1 MPPRGPER
9 EGSRDSSAQSPTW
22 QNRPGP
28 LGFASLPML
37 PFPDTSTRGR
47 GHSVSMNPLRI
58 PSLMSAF
65 LGLMLTLRAA
75 DPLTEA
81 FQRGLLAEETR
92 ADFQAASEAYGEVI
106 RLADAQRDLI
116 ATALFRFSESQRRL
130 SRTNDAIAGYRRLIR
145 EFSTQTNLV
154 TLATARLQALGGAE
168 TPQKSRDPSSNLAAP
183 PKADEGATDP
193 ESRELERLRRMLVN
207 SPDLI
212 DAPQGENKETPL
224 QTAAR
229 LDHGRVVEFLLSQR
243 VDPKGGAQG
252 RPPLHLAAGAGH
264 KRLVELLL
272 KAGVPPDQLDK
283 DGMTP
288 LHWAVRAGRPQVV
301 QSLLASGARP
311 SIRFQ
316 GNLRFGDT
324 SWSQL
329 TPLGIAVMQGNRL
342 SVELLEGAGASLN
355 EEAGRDRGPYS
366 YSPLLLALKNRDGA
380 MAQRLL
386 ELGADPTL
394 VIGGQIPLSE
404 AIAWAPVELLDRLV
418 GGRSKLPESLAS
430 QGTSMLRA
438 AMEALR
444 LEGVDWLLAHG
455 VSADEP
461 DGDGRTPLHHLVYRN
476 QSSLSPDQLSSQLKI
491 ADALLK
497 AHANPNLP
505 DRQGQTPLGNAAFE
519 GWVPG
524 VERFLQSGG
533 NPNTLFRD
541 GQPLIHRLLGWFMDQ
556 PSDPPKTQQEGVID
570 LLLTRGADPNSEH
583 EGKTLLGLAASGVT
597 RSRYEPQPMSASD
610 GDPRWVRRLLDAKA
624 DPNRRPRG
632 GGPTP
637 LELVED
643 LVANAPEGSSKKNAT
658 ENARLL
664 RAAGAKDRL
673 PDFGAIQVV
682 RKQSGRM
689 LRTRVFRTQATNDP
703 NAFTLLELLAA
714 HQGPLVAPEAFRL
727 TSRPA
732 IDATGSQAGVNPAV
746 GGVALPGGP
755 GQTIL
760 PQANPRAFPFPTPE
774 GRGFAFPDWRRVVIH
789 RPSPDGNR
797 WEVIPVDVE
806 AWIAS
811 GDCLGDKPLKWGD
824 MVEIPERDHPIDAVF
839 EGAPKELVNLW
850 TNCLTRTVEF
860 RIRGETR
867 SVKLSLEADWRR
879 FDESFRSF
887 SLNSALRQP
896 SLLRTT
902 SDLRSLRIER
912 RGPTG
917 VQTWNIDGSDAEI
930 TASFWLRD
938 GDRIEVPDLP
948 TPER

>member
-1 MPPRGPER
+1 
-9 EGSRDSSAQSPTW
+9 
-22 QNRPGP
+22 
-28 LGFASLPML
+28 
-37 PFPDTSTRGR
+37 
-47 GHSVSMNPLRI
+47 MNSLRI
-58 PSLMSAF
+58 PVLLSVF
-65 LGLMLTLRAA
+65 FGLLLTLRAA
-75 DPLTEA
+75 DPLSEA

-92 ADFQAASEAYGEVI
+92 ADFQAASAAYGEVI

-116 ATALFRFSESQRRL
+116 ATALFRLSETQRRL

-154 TLATARLQALGGAE
+154 ALATERLQALGGAE
-168 TPQKSRDPSSNLAAP
+168 TPQKSRDPSSSLAAP
-183 PKADEGATDP
+183 LKSDEGATDP

-212 DAPQGENKETPL
+212 DAPQGENNETPL

-243 VDPKGGAQG
+243 VDPKGGAQD

-283 DGMTP
+283 SGRTP
-288 LHWAVRAGRPQVV
+288 LHWAVSTGRPQVV

-311 SIRFQ
+311 SIRCQGSMSFQ
-316 GNLRFGDT
+316 DT
-324 SWSQL
+324 PFKLSLNQL
-329 TPLGIAVMQGNRL
+329 TPLGIAVVQGNRP
-342 SVELLEGAGASLN
+342 SVELLVGAGASLN
-355 EEAGRDRGPYS
+355 EEAARDRGPYS

-394 VIGGQIPLSE
+394 VIGERNPLLE

-430 QGTSMLRA
+430 QGPSLLQGAIKAFRPD
-438 AMEALR
+438 
-444 LEGVDWLLAHG
+444 GVDWLLAHG

-461 DGDGRTPLHHLVYRN
+461 DGDGRTPLHYLVDQDQR
-476 QSSLSPDQLSSQLKI
+476 SLSPDQQSSQLKI

-497 AHANPNLP
+497 AHANPNRL
-505 DRQGQTPLGNAAFE
+505 DRHGQTPLASAASQ

-524 VERFLQSGG
+524 VERLLQSGG
-533 NPNTLFRD
+533 NPNTLFRN
-541 GQPLIHRLLGWFMDQ
+541 GQPLAYALLGWLMDQ
-556 PSDPPKTQQEGVID
+556 QSHPPKTQQEGVID

-583 EGKTLLGLAASGVT
+583 EGKTLLGVAT
-597 RSRYEPQPMSASD
+597 SRATLVGDLHQSFYESH

-643 LVANAPEGSSKKNAT
+643 LVANAQEGSSKKNAI

-732 IDATGSQAGVNPAV
+732 IDATGSAAAGNPAV

-755 GQTIL
+755 RPTIL
-760 PQANPRAFPFPTPE
+760 ARAFSPSAPV

-789 RPSPDGNR
+789 RPSPDGTR
-797 WEVIPVDVE
+797 WEEIPVDVE

-839 EGAPKELVNLW
+839 EGAPKGLVNLW

-867 SVKLSLEADWRR
+867 SVKLSLKADRR
-879 FDESFRSF
+879 VFDESFRPF

-902 SDLRSLRIER
+902 SDLRNLRIER

>member
-1 MPPRGPER
+1 MTRLCHCL
-9 EGSRDSSAQSPTW
+9 
-22 QNRPGP
+22 PGP
-28 LGFASLPML
+28 RARAARVCFAPIL
-37 PFPDTSTRGR
+37 PFPDTSTAHR
-47 GHSVSMNPLRI
+47 GHPDSMNSSRI
-58 PSLMSAF
+58 PVLLSVF
-65 LGLMLTLRAA
+65 FGLLLTLRAA
-75 DPLTEA
+75 DPLSEA

-92 ADFQAASEAYGEVI
+92 ADFQAASAAYGEVI

-116 ATALFRFSESQRRL
+116 ATALFRLSETQRRL

-154 TLATARLQALGGAE
+154 ALATERLQALGGAE
-168 TPQKSRDPSSNLAAP
+168 TPQKSRDPSSSLAAP
-183 PKADEGATDP
+183 LKSDEGATDP

-212 DAPQGENKETPL
+212 DAPQGENNETPL

-243 VDPKGGAQG
+243 VDPKGGAQD

-283 DGMTP
+283 SGRTP
-288 LHWAVRAGRPQVV
+288 LHWAVSTGRPQVV

-311 SIRFQ
+311 SIRCQGSMSFQ
-316 GNLRFGDT
+316 DT
-324 SWSQL
+324 PFKLSLNQL
-329 TPLGIAVMQGNRL
+329 TPLGIAVVQGNRL
-342 SVELLEGAGASLN
+342 SVELLVGAGASLN

-366 YSPLLLALKNRDGA
+366 YSPLLLALHNRDGA

-394 VIGGQIPLSE
+394 VIGGRIPLSE
-404 AIAWAPVELLDRLV
+404 AIAWASVELLDRLV

-430 QGTSMLRA
+430 QGPSLLQGA
-438 AMEALR
+438 IEAFR
-444 LEGVDWLLAHG
+444 PEGVDWLLAHG

-461 DGDGRTPLHHLVYRN
+461 DGDGRTPLHHLVSRN
-476 QSSLSPDQLSSQLKI
+476 QSFLSPDQLSSQLKI

-505 DRQGQTPLGNAAFE
+505 DRQGQTPLVIAAFQ

-524 VERFLQSGG
+524 VERLLQSGG
-533 NPNTLFRD
+533 NPNTLLRHGPPMIHALLK
-541 GQPLIHRLLGWFMDQ
+541 GQLDQ
-556 PSDPPKTQQEGVID
+556 RSFPPKTQQQESAID
-570 LLLTRGADPNSEH
+570 LLLTWGADPNSEH
-583 EGKTLLGLAASGVT
+583 EGQTLLGMAASGD
-597 RSRYEPQPMSASD
+597 PQ
-610 GDPRWVRRLLDAKA
+610 WVRRLLDAKA

-643 LVANAPEGSSKKNAT
+643 LVANAQEGSSKKNAV

-664 RAAGAKDRL
+664 RAAGAKDRV
-673 PDFGAIQVV
+673 PDFGSIQMV

-703 NAFTLLELLAA
+703 NTFTLLELLAA
-714 HQGPLVAPEAFRL
+714 HQGPLVAPDAFRL
-727 TSRPA
+727 ASRPA
-732 IDATGSQAGVNPAV
+732 IDATGSAAAGNPAV
-746 GGVALPGGP
+746 GFGGGLLPGGP
-755 GQTIL
+755 VLTSF
-760 PQANPRAFPFPTPE
+760 PRAFSPSAPV

-789 RPSPDGNR
+789 RPSPDGTR
-797 WEVIPVDVE
+797 WEEIPVDVD

-824 MVEIPERDHPIDAVF
+824 LVELPERDHPLDAAY
-839 EGAPKELVNLW
+839 EGAPKGLVNLW

-867 SVKLSLEADWRR
+867 SVKLSLKADQRTYQ
-879 FDESFRSF
+879 DPF
-887 SLNSALRQP
+887 SLNGALRQP

-902 SDLRSLRIER
+902 SDLRNLRIER

-938 GDRIEVPDLP
+938 GDRIEVPDLQ
-948 TPER
+948 TPEK

>member
-1 MPPRGPER
+1 
-9 EGSRDSSAQSPTW
+9 
-22 QNRPGP
+22 
-28 LGFASLPML
+28 
-37 PFPDTSTRGR
+37 
-47 GHSVSMNPLRI
+47 MNPLHI
-58 PSLMSAF
+58 PSLMSVF

-92 ADFQAASEAYGEVI
+92 ADFQAASAAYGEVI

-116 ATALFRFSESQRRL
+116 ATALFRLSETQRRL

-145 EFSTQTNLV
+145 EFGTQTNLV
-154 TLATARLQALGGAE
+154 ALATERLRAWGAVE
-168 TPQKSRDPSSNLAAP
+168 APQTSRDPSSSLPAP
-183 PKADEGATDP
+183 LKSDEGGSDP

-229 LDHGRVVEFLLSQR
+229 LDHRRVVEFLLSQR
-243 VDPKGGAQG
+243 VDPKGGGQG

-283 DGMTP
+283 DGMTA
-288 LHWAVRAGRPQVV
+288 LHRAVEAGHQQVV
-301 QSLLASGARP
+301 QILLASGARP
-311 SIRFQ
+311 SIRCQ
-316 GNLRFGDT
+316 GSLSFRDT
-324 SWSQL
+324 PSRLVLNQL
-329 TPLGIAVMQGNRL
+329 TPLGIAVVQGDQFL
-342 SVELLEGAGASLN
+342 MKLLVEAGASLN
-355 EEAGRDRGPYS
+355 EEVAQDFGPGS
-366 YSPLLLALKNRDGA
+366 YSPLVLALKNRDGA

-386 ELGADPTL
+386 ELGSDPTL
-394 VIGGQIPLSE
+394 VIGGRIPLSE

-418 GGRSKLPESLAS
+418 GGRSGLPESLAP
-430 QGTSMLRA
+430 QGSSMLRA

-461 DGDGRTPLHHLVYRN
+461 DGEGLNSLHYLVEQNHR
-476 QSSLSPDQLSSQLKI
+476 SLSPDQQSSRLKI

-497 AHANPNLP
+497 AHADPNRP
-505 DRQGQTPLGNAAFE
+505 NRYGWTPLGVAADR

-533 NPNTLFRD
+533 NPNTLLRHGPPMIHALLK
-541 GQPLIHRLLGWFMDQ
+541 GQLDQ
-556 PSDPPKTQQEGVID
+556 RSVLPKTRQQESAID
-570 LLLTRGADPNSEH
+570 LLLTWGADPNSEH
-583 EGKTLLGLAASGVT
+583 EGQTLLGMACS
-597 RSRYEPQPMSASD
+597 

-637 LELVED
+637 LEIVED
-643 LVANAPEGSSKKNAT
+643 IIADTNQGGSSKENAA

-664 RAAGAKDRL
+664 RAAGAKDLL

-732 IDATGSQAGVNPAV
+732 IDATGSPAGVNPAV
-746 GGVALPGGP
+746 GGVALPPPPTVVSPRVSVVGRSSI
-755 GQTIL
+755 GQW
-760 PQANPRAFPFPTPE
+760 E
-774 GRGFAFPDWRRVVIH
+774 GRYVNNNGFGFPDWRRVVIH
-789 RPSPDGNR
+789 RPSPEGTR
-797 WEVIPVDVE
+797 WEEIPVDVE

-824 MVEIPERDHPIDAVF
+824 LVEIPERDHPIDAVF
-839 EGAPKELVNLW
+839 EGAPKGLVNLW

-887 SLNSALRQP
+887 SLHSALRQP

-902 SDLRSLRIER
+902 SDLRNLRIER
-912 RGPTG
+912 RGPAG

-938 GDRIEVPDLP
+938 GDRVEVPDLP
-948 TPER
+948 TSEK

>member
-1 MPPRGPER
+1 
-9 EGSRDSSAQSPTW
+9 
-22 QNRPGP
+22 
-28 LGFASLPML
+28 
-37 PFPDTSTRGR
+37 
-47 GHSVSMNPLRI
+47 MNPFRI
-58 PSLMSAF
+58 LSLMSVF
-65 LGLMLTLRAA
+65 FGLLLTLRAA
-75 DPLTEA
+75 DPLSEA

-92 ADFQAASEAYGEVI
+92 ADFQAASAAYGEVI

-116 ATALFRFSESQRRL
+116 ATALFRLSETQRRL

-145 EFSTQTNLV
+145 EFSTQSNLV
-154 TLATARLQALGGAE
+154 ALATERLQALGGAE
-168 TPQKSRDPSSNLAAP
+168 TPQKSRDPSSSLAAP
-183 PKADEGATDP
+183 LKADEGATDP

-243 VDPKGGAQG
+243 VDPKGGAQD

-283 DGMTP
+283 SGMTP
-288 LHWAVRAGRPQVV
+288 LLWAVRAGRPQVV

-324 SWSQL
+324 SWKQL
-329 TPLGIAVMQGNRL
+329 TPLDIAVINGNRL
-342 SVELLEGAGASLN
+342 SVELLVGAGASLN
-355 EEAGRDRGPYS
+355 EEAARDRGPYS

-430 QGTSMLRA
+430 QGPSL
-438 AMEALR
+438 
-444 LEGVDWLLAHG
+444 LEGAIKAFRPDGVDWLLAHG

-461 DGDGRTPLHHLVYRN
+461 NGDGRTPLHHLVYRN
-476 QSSLSPDQLSSQLKI
+476 QSSLSPDQLSSQLNKI

-497 AHANPNLP
+497 AHADPNLP
-505 DRQGQTPLGNAAFE
+505 DRQGQTPLLYAASE
-519 GWVPG
+519 GWVSG
-524 VERFLQSGG
+524 VERLLQSGA
-533 NPNTLFRD
+533 NPNTLYSNRR
-541 GQPLIHRLLGWFMDQ
+541 PLIHGLFQQRLKDEESY
-556 PSDPPKTQQEGVID
+556 PEKSQQKSVID
-570 LLLTRGADPNSEH
+570 LLLTWGADPNSEH
-583 EGKTLLGLAASGVT
+583 EGQTLLGMVVSHVPSLIPRAPASPFKGATPSNEALQEV
-597 RSRYEPQPMSASD
+597 Y
-610 GDPRWVRRLLDAKA
+610 GDPRWIQRLLDAKA

-632 GGPTP
+632 GGLTP

-643 LVANAPEGSSKKNAT
+643 LMAQAAERGSSKKNAV

-703 NAFTLLELLAA
+703 NAFSLLELLAA

-727 TSRPA
+727 ASRPA
-732 IDATGSQAGVNPAV
+732 IDATGSAAAGNPAV
-746 GGVALPGGP
+746 GFGGVLLPGRP
-755 GQTIL
+755 GL
-760 PQANPRAFPFPTPE
+760 PNLPSVIPRAFPRYFSPPAPE

-789 RPSPDGNR
+789 RPFPDGTR
-797 WEVIPVDVE
+797 WEEILVDVD

-824 MVEIPERDHPIDAVF
+824 LVELPERDHPLDAAY
-839 EGAPKELVNLW
+839 EGAPKGLLNLW
-850 TNCLTRTVEF
+850 NSCLTRTVEF
-860 RIRGETR
+860 RIRGETQ
-867 SVKLSLEADWRR
+867 SVKLSLAAKKNGSQDP
-879 FDESFRSF
+879 F
-887 SLNSALRQP
+887 SLEGSLRQP

-902 SDLRSLRIER
+902 SDLRNLRIER
-912 RGPTG
+912 RGPAG

-938 GDRIEVPDLP
+938 GDRIEVPDLQ
-948 TPER
+948 TPEK

>member
-1 MPPRGPER
+1 MTRLCHCL
-9 EGSRDSSAQSPTW
+9 
-22 QNRPGP
+22 PGP
-28 LGFASLPML
+28 RARAARVCFAPIL
-37 PFPDTSTRGR
+37 PFPDTSTAHR
-47 GHSVSMNPLRI
+47 GHPDSMNSLRI
-58 PSLMSAF
+58 PVLLSVF
-65 LGLMLTLRAA
+65 FGLLLTLRAA
-75 DPLTEA
+75 DPLSEA

-92 ADFQAASEAYGEVI
+92 ADFQAASAAYGEVI

-116 ATALFRFSESQRRL
+116 ATALFRLSETQRRL

-154 TLATARLQALGGAE
+154 TLATERLQALGGAE
-168 TPQKSRDPSSNLAAP
+168 TPQKSRDPSLSLAAP
-183 PKADEGATDP
+183 LKADEGATDP

-243 VDPKGGAQG
+243 VDPKGSAQD

-283 DGMTP
+283 SGRTP
-288 LHWAVRAGRPQVV
+288 LHWAVSTGRPQVV

-311 SIRFQ
+311 SIRCQGSMSFQ
-316 GNLRFGDT
+316 DT
-324 SWSQL
+324 PFKLSLNQL
-329 TPLGIAVMQGNRL
+329 TPLGIAVVQGNRL
-342 SVELLEGAGASLN
+342 SVELLVGAGASLN
-355 EEAGRDRGPYS
+355 EEAGRDWGPYS
-366 YSPLLLALKNRDGA
+366 YSPLLLALHNRDGA

-394 VIGGQIPLSE
+394 VIGERNPLLE

-430 QGTSMLRA
+430 QGPSLLQA
-438 AMEALR
+438 AMKAFR
-444 LEGVDWLLAHG
+444 PDGVDWLLAHG

-461 DGDGRTPLHHLVYRN
+461 DGDGRTPLHHHLVSRN

-505 DRQGQTPLGNAAFE
+505 DRQGQTPLVIAAFQ

-524 VERFLQSGG
+524 VERLLQSGG

-541 GQPLIHRLLGWFMDQ
+541 GQPLIHALLGWLMDQ
-556 PSDPPKTQQEGVID
+556 QSHPPKTQQEGVID

-583 EGKTLLGLAASGVT
+583 EGKTLLGVAASGAT
-597 RSRYEPQPMSASD
+597 RSRNSARSISASD

-643 LVANAPEGSSKKNAT
+643 LVANAQEGSSKKNAV

-714 HQGPLVAPEAFRL
+714 HQGPLVAPEVFHMG
-727 TSRPA
+727 SRPET
-732 IDATGSQAGVNPAV
+732 DATGAPAAGNPAV
-746 GGVALPGGP
+746 GLGGGLLPGGP
-755 GQTIL
+755 VLTSF
-760 PQANPRAFPFPTPE
+760 PRAFSPSAPV

-789 RPSPDGNR
+789 RPSPDATT
-797 WEVIPVDVE
+797 WDEIPVDVD

-824 MVEIPERDHPIDAVF
+824 LVELPERDHPLDAAY
-839 EGAPKELVNLW
+839 EGAPKGLVNLW
-850 TNCLTRTVEF
+850 TNRLTRTVEF

-867 SVKLSLEADWRR
+867 SVKLSLKADQRTYQ
-879 FDESFRSF
+879 DPF
-887 SLNSALRQP
+887 SLNGALRQP

-902 SDLRSLRIER
+902 SDLRNLRIER
-912 RGPTG
+912 RGPAG

-938 GDRIEVPDLP
+938 GDRIEVPDLQ
-948 TPER
+948 TPEK

>member
-1 MPPRGPER
+1 MTRLCYCL
-9 EGSRDSSAQSPTW
+9 
-22 QNRPGP
+22 PGP
-28 LGFASLPML
+28 RARAARVCFAPIL
-37 PFPDTSTRGR
+37 PFPDTSTAHR
-47 GHSVSMNPLRI
+47 GHPDSMNSLRI
-58 PSLMSAF
+58 PVLLSVF
-65 LGLMLTLRAA
+65 FGLLLTLRAA
-75 DPLTEA
+75 DPLSEA

-92 ADFQAASEAYGEVI
+92 ADFQAASAAYGEVI

-116 ATALFRFSESQRRL
+116 ATALFRLSETQRRL

-154 TLATARLQALGGAE
+154 ALATERLQALGGAE
-168 TPQKSRDPSSNLAAP
+168 TPQKSHDPSSSLAAP
-183 PKADEGATDP
+183 LKADEGATDP

-243 VDPKGGAQG
+243 VDPKGGAQD

-283 DGMTP
+283 SGMTP

-329 TPLGIAVMQGNRL
+329 TPLGIAVVQGNRL

-355 EEAGRDRGPYS
+355 EEATRDRGPYSYS

-430 QGTSMLRA
+430 QGPSLLQGA
-438 AMEALR
+438 IEAFR
-444 LEGVDWLLAHG
+444 PEGVDWLLAHG

-461 DGDGRTPLHHLVYRN
+461 DGEGLNSLHYLVEQHQR
-476 QSSLSPDQLSSQLKI
+476 SLSPDQQSSRLKI

-497 AHANPNLP
+497 AHADPNRP
-505 DRQGQTPLGNAAFE
+505 NRYGWTPLGVAADR

-533 NPNTLFRD
+533 NPNTLLRHGPPMIHALLK
-541 GQPLIHRLLGWFMDQ
+541 GQLDQ
-556 PSDPPKTQQEGVID
+556 RSVLPKTQQQESAID
-570 LLLTRGADPNSEH
+570 LLLTWGADPNSEH
-583 EGKTLLGLAASGVT
+583 EGQTLLGMACS
-597 RSRYEPQPMSASD
+597 

-637 LELVED
+637 LEIVED
-643 LVANAPEGSSKKNAT
+643 IIADTNQGGSSKENAA

-664 RAAGAKDRL
+664 RAAGAKDLL
-673 PDFGAIQVV
+673 PNFGAIQVA

-714 HQGPLVAPEAFRL
+714 HQGPLVAPKAFRL
-727 TSRPA
+727 ASRPA
-732 IDATGSQAGVNPAV
+732 IDATGSQAAVNPPV
-746 GGVALPGGP
+746 VGVALPPRPAPPALQSQPALPTVVSPRVSVVGRSSI
-755 GQTIL
+755 GQW
-760 PQANPRAFPFPTPE
+760 E
-774 GRGFAFPDWRRVVIH
+774 GQFVNNDGFAFPDWRRVVIH
-789 RPSPDGNR
+789 RPSPEGTR
-797 WEVIPVDVE
+797 WEEIPVDVE

-887 SLNSALRQP
+887 SLHSALRQP

-938 GDRIEVPDLP
+938 GDRIEVPDLQ
-948 TPER
+948 TPEK

>member
-1 MPPRGPER
+1 
-9 EGSRDSSAQSPTW
+9 
-22 QNRPGP
+22 
-28 LGFASLPML
+28 
-37 PFPDTSTRGR
+37 
-47 GHSVSMNPLRI
+47 MNSLRI
-58 PSLMSAF
+58 PVLLSVF
-65 LGLMLTLRAA
+65 FGLLLTLRAA
-75 DPLTEA
+75 DPLSEA

-92 ADFQAASEAYGEVI
+92 ADFQAASAAYGEVI

-116 ATALFRFSESQRRL
+116 ATALFRLSETQRRL
-130 SRTNDAIAGYRRLIR
+130 SRTNDAIAGYHRLIR

-154 TLATARLQALGGAE
+154 TLATERLQALGGAE
-168 TPQKSRDPSSNLAAP
+168 TPQKSRDPSSSLAAP
-183 PKADEGATDP
+183 LKSDEGATDP

-243 VDPKGGAQG
+243 VDPKGGAQD

-283 DGMTP
+283 SGRTP
-288 LHWAVRAGRPQVV
+288 LHWAVSTGRPQVV

-311 SIRFQ
+311 SIRCQGSLSFQ
-316 GNLRFGDT
+316 DT
-324 SWSQL
+324 PFKLSLNQL
-329 TPLGIAVMQGNRL
+329 TPLGIAVVQGNRL
-342 SVELLEGAGASLN
+342 SVELLVGAGASLN
-355 EEAGRDRGPYS
+355 EEAGRDWGPYS
-366 YSPLLLALKNRDGA
+366 YSPLLLALHNRDGA

-394 VIGGQIPLSE
+394 VIGGRIPLSE

-430 QGTSMLRA
+430 QGPSLLQG
-438 AMEALR
+438 AMKAFR
-444 LEGVDWLLAHG
+444 PDGVDWLLAHG

-461 DGDGRTPLHHLVYRN
+461 DGEGRTPLHHLVFRN
-476 QSSLSPDQLSSQLKI
+476 QSSLSPDQQSSQLKI

-497 AHANPNLP
+497 AHANPNRP
-505 DRQGQTPLGNAAFE
+505 DRQGQTPLVIAASQ

-524 VERFLQSGG
+524 VERLLQSGG

-570 LLLTRGADPNSEH
+570 LFLTRGADPNSEH
-583 EGKTLLGLAASGVT
+583 EGKTLLGVAASGAT
-597 RSRYEPQPMSASD
+597 RSRNSARSISASD

-643 LVANAPEGSSKKNAT
+643 LVANAQEGSSKKNAV

-673 PDFGAIQVV
+673 PNFGAIQVV

-714 HQGPLVAPEAFRL
+714 HQGPLVAPEVFRMG
-727 TSRPA
+727 SRPET
-732 IDATGSQAGVNPAV
+732 DATGAPAAGNPAV
-746 GGVALPGGP
+746 GLGGGLLPGGP
-755 GQTIL
+755 VLTSF
-760 PQANPRAFPFPTPE
+760 PRAFSPSAPK

-789 RPSPDGNR
+789 RPSPDATT
-797 WEVIPVDVE
+797 WEEIPVDVD

-824 MVEIPERDHPIDAVF
+824 LVELPERDHPLDVAD
-839 EGAPKELVNLW
+839 EGAPKGLVNLW

-867 SVKLSLEADWRR
+867 SVKLSLAAKMY
-879 FDESFRSF
+879 ESQDPF
-887 SLNSALRQP
+887 SLNGALRQP

-902 SDLRSLRIER
+902 SDLRNLRIER

-938 GDRIEVPDLP
+938 GDRIEVPDLQ
-948 TPER
+948 TPEK

>member
-1 MPPRGPER
+1 
-9 EGSRDSSAQSPTW
+9 
-22 QNRPGP
+22 
-28 LGFASLPML
+28 
-37 PFPDTSTRGR
+37 
-47 GHSVSMNPLRI
+47 MNSLRI
-58 PSLMSAF
+58 LVLLSVF
-65 LGLMLTLRAA
+65 LGLLLTLRAA
-75 DPLTEA
+75 DPLSEA

-92 ADFQAASEAYGEVI
+92 ADFQAASAAYSEVI
-106 RLADAQRDLI
+106 RLADAQSDLI
-116 ATALFRFSESQRRL
+116 ATALFRLSETQRRL

-154 TLATARLQALGGAE
+154 VLATERLRTLGGAE
-168 TPQKSRDPSSNLAAP
+168 TPQKFRDPSSSLAAP
-183 PKADEGATDP
+183 LKADEEASDP

-252 RPPLHLAAGAGH
+252 WPPLHLAARAGH

-283 DGMTP
+283 DGETA
-288 LHWAVRAGRPQVV
+288 LHWAVRAGRQQVV

-311 SIRFQ
+311 SIRCQGSMSFQ
-316 GNLRFGDT
+316 DT
-324 SWSQL
+324 PSKLILTQL
-329 TPLGIAVMQGNRL
+329 TPLGMAILKGNRPL
-342 SVELLEGAGASLN
+342 VELLVGAGASLN
-355 EEAGRDRGPYS
+355 EEAATDLDRAGKQS

-394 VIGGQIPLSE
+394 VIGGRIPLSE

-418 GGRSKLPESLAS
+418 GGRSKLQESLAS
-430 QGTSMLRA
+430 QGPSLLEG
-438 AMEALR
+438 AMKAFR
-444 LEGVDWLLAHG
+444 PDGVDWLLAHG

-461 DGDGRTPLHHLVYRN
+461 DGDGRTPLHHLVSRN
-476 QSSLSPDQLSSQLKI
+476 QSSLSPDQRSSQLKI

-497 AHANPNLP
+497 AHANPNRP

-519 GWVPG
+519 EWVPG
-524 VERFLQSGG
+524 VERLLQSGG

-541 GQPLIHRLLGWFMDQ
+541 GQPLIHALLGSLMDHLRN
-556 PSDPPKTQQEGVID
+556 PTKTQQEGVID

-583 EGKTLLGLAASGVT
+583 EGKTLLGVAASGAT
-597 RSRYEPQPMSASD
+597 RSKYSPKSVDASD
-610 GDPRWVRRLLDAKA
+610 GDPRWTQRLLDAKA

-643 LVANAPEGSSKKNAT
+643 LVANAQEGSSKKNAV

-714 HQGPLVAPEAFRL
+714 HQGPLVAPEAFHMGP
-727 TSRPA
+727 RPET
-732 IDATGSQAGVNPAV
+732 DTKGFSAGGISV
-746 GGVALPGGP
+746 GGFGRRVQPHISKSG
-755 GQTIL
+755 
-760 PQANPRAFPFPTPE
+760 NPLNNS
-774 GRGFAFPDWRRVVIH
+774 GFAFPDWRRVVIH
-789 RPSPDGNR
+789 RPSPDATT
-797 WEVIPVDVE
+797 WDEIPVDVD

-824 MVEIPERDHPIDAVF
+824 LVELPERDHPLDAAY
-839 EGAPKELVNLW
+839 EGAPKGLVNLW

-860 RIRGETR
+860 RIRGETQ
-867 SVKLSLEADWRR
+867 SVKLSLAAKKN
-879 FDESFRSF
+879 ESQDPF
-887 SLNSALRQP
+887 SLNGALRQP

-902 SDLRSLRIER
+902 SDLRNLRIER
-912 RGPTG
+912 RGPAG
-917 VQTWNIDGSDAEI
+917 VQTWRIDGSDAEI

-948 TPER
+948 APEK

>member
-1 MPPRGPER
+1 M
-9 EGSRDSSAQSPTW
+9 
-22 QNRPGP
+22 NRLCHSQPGP
-28 LGFASLPML
+28 SARAARVCFAPIL
-37 PFPDTSTRGR
+37 PFPDTSTAHRE
-47 GHSVSMNPLRI
+47 HPDSMNSLRI
-58 PSLMSAF
+58 PVLLSVF
-65 LGLMLTLRAA
+65 FGLLLTLRAA
-75 DPLTEA
+75 DPLSEA

-92 ADFQAASEAYGEVI
+92 ADFQAASAAYGEVI

-116 ATALFRFSESQRRL
+116 ATALFRLSETQRRL
-130 SRTNDAIAGYRRLIR
+130 SRTNDAIDGYRRLIR

-154 TLATARLQALGGAE
+154 VLATERLRTLGGAE
-168 TPQKSRDPSSNLAAP
+168 TPQKFRDPSSSLAAP
-183 PKADEGATDP
+183 LKADEEASDP

-243 VDPKGGAQG
+243 VDPKGGAQD

-283 DGMTP
+283 SGMTP
-288 LHWAVRAGRPQVV
+288 LHWAVRAGRSQVV

-355 EEAGRDRGPYS
+355 EEATRDRGPNSYS
-366 YSPLLLALKNRDGA
+366 YSPLLLALHNRDGA

-394 VIGGQIPLSE
+394 VIGERNPLLE

-430 QGTSMLRA
+430 QEPSLLEG
-438 AMEALR
+438 AMKAFR
-444 LEGVDWLLAHG
+444 PDGVDWLLAHG

-461 DGDGRTPLHHLVYRN
+461 DGDGRTPLHHLVSRN
-476 QSSLSPDQLSSQLKI
+476 QSSLSPDQRSSQLKI

-497 AHANPNLP
+497 AHANPNRP

-524 VERFLQSGG
+524 VERLLQSGG

-541 GQPLIHRLLGWFMDQ
+541 GQPLIHALLGWLMNQ
-556 PSDPPKTQQEGVID
+556 PSAPPKTQQEGVID

-583 EGKTLLGLAASGVT
+583 EGKTLLGVATSGAT
-597 RSRYEPQPMSASD
+597 RSRNSPQFADASD
-610 GDPRWVRRLLDAKA
+610 GDLRWVRRLLDAKA

-643 LVANAPEGSSKKNAT
+643 LMAQAAERGSSKKNVV

-673 PDFGAIQVV
+673 PNFGAIQVV

-714 HQGPLVAPEAFRL
+714 HQGPLVAPEVFHMGP
-727 TSRPA
+727 RPET
-732 IDATGSQAGVNPAV
+732 DATGFSAGGISV
-746 GGVALPGGP
+746 GGFGRRVRRHISKSG
-755 GQTIL
+755 
-760 PQANPRAFPFPTPE
+760 NPLNNS
-774 GRGFAFPDWRRVVIH
+774 GFAFPDWRRVVIH
-789 RPSPDGNR
+789 RPFPDGTR
-797 WEVIPVDVE
+797 WEEIPVDVD

-824 MVEIPERDHPIDAVF
+824 LVELPERDHPLDAAY
-839 EGAPKELVNLW
+839 EGAPKGLVNLW

-860 RIRGETR
+860 RIRGETQ
-867 SVKLSLEADWRR
+867 SVKLSLAAKKN
-879 FDESFRSF
+879 ESQDPF
-887 SLNSALRQP
+887 SLNGALSRP
-896 SLLRTT
+896 SLLRST
-902 SDLRSLRIER
+902 SDLRNLRIER
-912 RGPTG
+912 RGPAG
-917 VQTWNIDGSDAEI
+917 VQTWNIDGSDAEV

-948 TPER
+948 APEK

>member
-1 MPPRGPER
+1 
-9 EGSRDSSAQSPTW
+9 
-22 QNRPGP
+22 
-28 LGFASLPML
+28 
-37 PFPDTSTRGR
+37 
-47 GHSVSMNPLRI
+47 MNSWRI
-58 PSLMSAF
+58 PVLLSVF
-65 LGLMLTLRAA
+65 LGSLLTLRAA
-75 DPLTEA
+75 DPLSEA

-92 ADFQAASEAYGEVI
+92 ADFQAASVAYSEVI

-116 ATALFRFSESQRRL
+116 ATALFRLSETQRRL

-145 EFSTQTNLV
+145 EFGTQTNLV
-154 TLATARLQALGGAE
+154 VLATERLQALGGAE
-168 TPQKSRDPSSNLAAP
+168 PPQKSRDPSSSLAAP
-183 PKADEGATDP
+183 LKADEGATDP

-252 RPPLHLAAGAGH
+252 LPPLHLAAGAGH
-264 KRLVELLL
+264 KRLVDLLL

-283 DGMTP
+283 DGETA
-288 LHWAVRAGRPQVV
+288 LHPAVEAGHQQVV

-311 SIRFQ
+311 SIRCHGRLSFQ
-316 GNLRFGDT
+316 NTPSKLT
-324 SWSQL
+324 LTQL
-329 TPLGIAVMQGNRL
+329 TPLGIAILKGNRPL
-342 SVELLEGAGASLN
+342 VELLVGAGASLN
-355 EEAGRDRGPYS
+355 EEAATDLDRAGKQS
-366 YSPLLLALKNRDGA
+366 YSPLLLALKNRDVA
-380 MAQRLL
+380 MSQRLL

-394 VIGGQIPLSE
+394 VIGGRIPLSE

-430 QGTSMLRA
+430 QGPSLLQGA
-438 AMEALR
+438 IEAFR
-444 LEGVDWLLAHG
+444 PEGVDWLLAHG
-455 VSADEP
+455 VSANQP
-461 DGDGRTPLHHLVYRN
+461 DDQGGTPLHRVFGSFGDNRSPGN
-476 QSSLSPDQLSSQLKI
+476 QSSSLKI
-491 ADALLK
+491 LDALLK
-497 AHANPNLP
+497 AHADPNLP
-505 DRQGQTPLGNAAFE
+505 DRQGQTPLLHAASH
-519 GWVPG
+519 GWVSG
-524 VERFLQSGG
+524 VERLLQSGA
-533 NPNTLFRD
+533 NPNTLFSDR
-541 GQPLIHRLLGWFMDQ
+541 QPLVYGLLGWLMDHPRD
-556 PSDPPKTQQEGVID
+556 PSKTQQEGVID

-583 EGKTLLGLAASGVT
+583 EGKTLLGVAASGFT
-597 RSRYEPQPMSASD
+597 RSINSPQFADVSD

-637 LELVED
+637 LEIVED
-643 LVANAPEGSSKKNAT
+643 IIADTNQEGSSKKNAV

-689 LRTRVFRTQATNDP
+689 LRQRVFRTQATNDP

-714 HQGPLVAPEAFRL
+714 HYGPLVAPEAFRL
-727 TSRPA
+727 ASRPA
-732 IDATGSQAGVNPAV
+732 IDATGSAAAGNPAV
-746 GGVALPGGP
+746 GLGGVLLPGRP
-755 GQTIL
+755 GL
-760 PQANPRAFPFPTPE
+760 PNLPSVIPRAFPRYFSPPAHE

-789 RPSPDGNR
+789 RPFPDGTR
-797 WEVIPVDVE
+797 WEEIPVDVD

-811 GDCLGDKPLKWGD
+811 GDCLGDRALKWGD
-824 MVEIPERDHPIDAVF
+824 LVELLERDHPLDASF
-839 EGAPKELVNLW
+839 DGAPEGLHNVWNS
-850 TNCLTRTVEF
+850 CLTRTVEF
-860 RIRGETR
+860 RIRGETQ
-867 SVKLSLEADWRR
+867 SVKLSLEAKK
-879 FDESFRSF
+879 SF
-887 SLNSALRQP
+887 SLKSALRQP

-902 SDLRSLRIER
+902 SDLRNLRIER

-917 VQTWNIDGSDAEI
+917 VQTWRIDGSDAEV

-948 TPER
+948 APEK